1 MNLSFSPSIDIIFGP
16 MFSGK
21 TSEIIRRIIIYHEMG
36 LKVLYIN
43 ALSDDRSDNAFST
56 HNSTIGK
63 IPFESIKVNKLSDCK
78 VENYDVIAVD
88 ESQFFDDLKLC
99 ILNWCEVYKKII
111 IVGGLN
117 GDFQRKPFGQINE
130 LIPYAD
136 NIIKLSP
143 FCMCCKREKNIIRQA
158 IFTKRISST
167 NHEIILIGGKDLY
180 IPVCREC
187 YY

>member
-1 MNLSFSPSIDIIFGP
+1 MNISVSPCIDVIIGP

-21 TSEIIRRIIIYHEMG
+21 TTEIIRRIMIYYQMG

-43 ALSDDRSDNAFST
+43 SLSDVRSDKSFSS
-56 HNSTIGK
+56 HNTTIGRL
-63 IPFESIKVNKLSDCK
+63 PFESIKLDKLSDCK
-78 VENYDVIAVD
+78 IENYDVIAID
-88 ESQFFDDLKLC
+88 ESQFFDDLKVFVLE
-99 ILNWCEVYKKII
+99 WCEQYKKII

-117 GDFQRKPFGQINE
+117 SDFQRKPFGQINE

-143 FCMCCKREKNIIRQA
+143 FCTTCKQKLNILRQA
-158 IFTKRISST
+158 IFTKRIST
-167 NHEIILIGGKDLY
+167 NNNDIVLIGGKDLY

-187 YY
+187 YF